1 MANGEEK
8 IMTDIFDDMA
18 KKAYINLL
26 RMLNDLCKKNKI
38 HSKDLVFLLNYH
50 MAGQTQKGLDALKR
64 ENINVNLDDLIKDL
78 RDFYDLFQDD
88 IDEFTE
94 DWGR

>member
-1 MANGEEK
+1 
-8 IMTDIFDDMA
+8 
-18 KKAYINLL
+18 
-26 RMLNDLCKKNKI
+26 
-38 HSKDLVFLLNYH
+38 

-64 ENINVNLDDLIKDL
+64 ENVNVNLDALIKDL

-88 IDEFTE
+88 IDEFTK